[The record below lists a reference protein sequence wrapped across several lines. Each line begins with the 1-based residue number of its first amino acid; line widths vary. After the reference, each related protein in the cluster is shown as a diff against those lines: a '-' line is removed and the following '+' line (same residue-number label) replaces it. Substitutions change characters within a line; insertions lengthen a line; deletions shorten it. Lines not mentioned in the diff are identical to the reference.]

1 MNILVFNCGSSSLNY
16 KVFRFENTEVSSI
29 AISGKAHR
37 VGVKGTEPSFI
48 EHHLNGQIEK
58 QTRPIANHSE
68 AAKLVIRYLQD
79 HQIDLDAIGHRFV
92 HGGVDFQESVPLS
105 KDTYIKLK
113 SCLPLAPIH
122 NPNSMSVI
130 DECLSAFQSLPQYVT
145 FDTAFHA
152 SLPEWAYQYAL
163 PEEFAKNYNLR
174 KFGFHG
180 LSYQYVTQE
189 AARFLEKPLKS
200 LKMIACHLGTGGSSI
215 AAIKDGKSIDTSMGF
230 SPLAGLIMST
240 RTGDLD
246 PMIPLHLISEH
257 GFTSEELTTLFNK
270 KSGLLGISGFSSD
283 IRDILQQLEKTEI
296 PRARLA
302 FQMYTYRIK
311 QYIGAYSAVLGGLD
325 VLIFTDDIGV
335 QSWQV
340 REEVCRGMDF
350 LGISLDSETN
360 RRANIAKISQ
370 INVTNAGVQ
379 VLSMPT
385 NEELIIG
392 LEGFSLLNS

>member
-16 KVFRFENTEVSSI
+16 KVYRFENIERFSVVL
-29 AISGKAHR
+29 SGKAHR

-48 EHHLNGQIEK
+48 EHHLNGHKE
-58 QTRPIANHSE
+58 TRTQPISNHRE
-68 AAKLVIRYLQD
+68 AAQLVIQHISD
-79 HQIDLDAIGHRFV
+79 NQINLNAIGHRFV
-92 HGGVDFQESVPLS
+92 HGGVNFKNSALLNKE
-105 KDTYIKLK
+105 TYKTLQ

-122 NPNSMSVI
+122 NPNSMDVI
-130 DECLSAFQSLPQYVT
+130 DECLSTFQSLPQYVT

-152 SLPEWAYQYAL
+152 SLPEWAYRYAL
-163 PEEFAKNYNLR
+163 PDAITQKFNLR

-180 LSYQYVTQE
+180 LSYQFVTQE
-189 AARFLEKPLKS
+189 ASRYLKKPLKS
-200 LKMIACHLGTGGSSI
+200 LKIIACHLGTGGSSV

-240 RTGDLD
+240 RAGDLD

-257 GFTSEELTTLFNK
+257 GFTPAELNNLFNK
-270 KSGLLGISGFSSD
+270 RSGLLGISGFSSD
-283 IRDILQQLEKTEI
+283 IRDILRQLEEKENH
-296 PRARLA
+296 RARLA

-311 QYIGAYSAVLGGLD
+311 QYIGAYTAILGGLD

-335 QSWQV
+335 QCWQV
-340 REEVCRGMDF
+340 REETCRDMAHF
-350 LGISLDSETN
+350 GIKIDSNVNHAARFDEICQLN
-360 RRANIAKISQ
+360 KSNAN
-370 INVTNAGVQ
+370 VQ

-392 LEGFSLLNS
+392 LEGFRLLN